1 MAHAFAHSTSP
12 VCAVR
17 SACDAD
23 TTVLLRYPTVSFHA
37 LQRAQKTIADFVQS
51 YLFVF
56 HAPEDPCTTTGGE
69 TAGDSSTSA
78 AAEPTSAAVAAL
90 PASNGVPSPGA
101 LALMFRA
108 LPLLTYVSGTIYQ
121 LDEENEER
129 NMRLREQAEREEQ
142 QEVPPTAATAPPASA
157 TPVEPLSSRKRS
169 STAEA
174 AAASPAARKRAR
186 PANHSS
192 SDGETAPPSSEAKEE
207 AAVPAGSVATSDF
220 SPADDD
226 GSDDDDDDDDVASS
240 SPAYAALLHVLQ
252 SQNLLT
258 PRVRTELRK
267 GQLYWQLER
276 QICAQMR
283 QLDQHRRA
291 FTSATALAPARV
303 DHPVPSLPPPPS
315 LRLSDVHLASACKS
329 FDYRVLHLLLFGL
342 TGRLPDDALMTW
354 LHANETLVDLHD
366 DLVDY
371 EDDVLSD
378 AFNVYRCYVA
388 LFGAE
393 DAPTRIAERIA
404 GLEERFDELGRNT
417 IPKRWR
423 EAFAARERRAMD
435 EADPTSS
442 SVHVTPS
449 GTVQLP
455 SPRNTCHRRG
465 VWSIPPPIVDE
476 AAWRR
481 EVRLAEQA
489 SQHLQDETSGDTS

>member
-1 MAHAFAHSTSP
+1 
-12 VCAVR
+12 VR
-17 SACDAD
+17 SACEAD
-23 TTVLLRYPTVSFHA
+23 PALLRYPTVSFHA

-51 YLFVF
+51 YLFVL
-56 HAPEDPCTTTGGE
+56 HAPEDPCA
-69 TAGDSSTSA
+69 TAGTEAAGGSSTSA
-78 AAEPTSAAVAAL
+78 AAEPSSTAVAAAAL
-90 PASNGVPSPGA
+90 PAANGVPSPAA
-101 LALMFRA
+101 LTLMFRA

-129 NMRLREQAEREEQ
+129 NMRLREQAERHEQ
-142 QEVPPTAATAPPASA
+142 QEVTSTDATALAVSA
-157 TPVEPLSSRKRS
+157 AAVAPLSSRKRP

-174 AAASPAARKRAR
+174 SAASPAARKRSR
-186 PANHSS
+186 PADFSS
-192 SDGETAPPSSEAKEE
+192 GDAPPSPSKAE
-207 AAVPAGSVATSDF
+207 AAAAAGSDAPPDS
-220 SPADDD
+220 SADDD
-226 GSDDDDDDDDVASS
+226 ESDDDDDVASS

-283 QLDQHRRA
+283 QIDQHRRA
-291 FTSATALAPARV
+291 SMSATALAPASDDRSV
-303 DHPVPSLPPPPS
+303 PHPPPPPS

-342 TGRLPDDALMTW
+342 TGRSPDDALLAW
-354 LHANETLVDLHD
+354 LHTNETLVDLHD

-388 LFGAE
+388 MFGAE
-393 DAPTRIAERIA
+393 KAPTRIAERIA
-404 GLEERFDELGRNT
+404 GLEERFDELGRT
-417 IPKRWR
+417 AIPKRWR
-423 EAFAARERRAMD
+423 EAFAARERRAMA
-435 EADPTSS
+435 EADPASS
-442 SVHVTPS
+442 SVHATLS
-449 GTVQLP
+449 ATVHHPP
-455 SPRNTCHRRG
+455 SPRSSCPRRRG

-489 SQHLQDETSGDTS
+489 SQQLQDGASGGTS